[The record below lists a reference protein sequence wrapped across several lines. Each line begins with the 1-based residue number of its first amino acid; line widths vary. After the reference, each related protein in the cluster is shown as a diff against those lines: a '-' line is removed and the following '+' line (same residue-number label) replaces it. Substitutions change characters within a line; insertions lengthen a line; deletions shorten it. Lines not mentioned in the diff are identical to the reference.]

1 MANLRSLRRSLV
13 RAAAV
18 GLNSMRNF
26 LVKLLRYFFTGGA
39 AAIVDA
45 GGFALLHQWGITSFP
60 AAVASFSVAAIVNF
74 HLTSR
79 FVFRQRATGRRFT
92 LFLVAALFGLTV
104 NVGVTML
111 TIVYFGIDPRL
122 AKIVGI
128 GTAFFINFLLNLCF
142 VFRKKASGLG

>member
-1 MANLRSLRRSLV
+1 MQ
-13 RAAAV
+13 
-18 GLNSMRNF
+18 NF
-26 LVKLLRYFFTGGA
+26 FVKFLRYFFTGGV

-45 GGFALLHQWGITSFP
+45 GGFALLHKVGIATLP

-74 HLTSR
+74 LLTSR
-79 FVFRQRATGRRFT
+79 FVFRQHATGRRFT

-111 TIVYFGIDPRL
+111 TIMYFGIDPIL

-128 GTAFFINFLLNLCF
+128 GAAFFINFLLNLCI
-142 VFRKKASGLG
+142 VFRKSERI